1 MAPAVPPTPRQGE
14 LHTLAARVMIGTAWV
29 AVLLLL
35 GSGLLAE
42 VLGQGNRFSRLR
54 VAFGTVLLLAALL
67 AQWQQ
72 RRRPRLASALVLGAS
87 LVAAWSHMLV
97 TGIGLHA
104 LVLTAALFVI
114 TLSGV
119 LCSLGTAL
127 AFACANVV
135 VLLGAYA
142 GEKAGWLGGMAAA
155 ADLGAAERL
164 IGQLLFTAVALMA
177 AVILSRVIGASLG
190 RALRQEELL
199 DELLRIGSDWTWE
212 LDAKGRTTSLSA
224 SFESLTGRP
233 AAEFL
238 RAGFPGGP
246 QAVDDEHWQ
255 ALRVEL
261 KARRPFRDRLALYR
275 CPDGTVLA
283 VVASGNP
290 VFDAQ
295 GHFKGWRGVSRN
307 VTPQHQAQQAQ
318 ARTQKLLDRLVQMSP
333 DAICVARL
341 NDGVIL
347 LANPRFLQMAG
358 LAEAEVLGRSALQ
371 LGLWRDPDVPRRL
384 RDAVRQHGIVR
395 DLRTE
400 VHLSGGPPRPMLLTA
415 ASFEWDHEPVVVITT
430 RDIADIEQARA
441 DAEAANQAKSSFLAT
456 MSHEIRT
463 PLNGVL
469 GLARLVQDPAL
480 EPARRSEYL
489 GHLVA
494 AAEQLSALV
503 SDVLDLSK
511 IEAGHLQIESI
522 AFDLPALVQGS
533 FDTFAPLGR
542 ERGLVMRCELA
553 PGLPQR
559 VRGDPV
565 RVRQILANYLGNA
578 LKFTSRGEIVL
589 SVTSPAAGCVR
600 LAVRDTGPGIDPAVR
615 PQLFSPFTQADSST
629 TRRYG
634 GTGLG
639 LSICRELAERMGG
652 SVGVD
657 SDGRQGSLFWAELP
671 LPAEAA
677 ASDTLSTGRLSAK
690 ALAGLQVLVAEDNPV
705 NRLIVGAMLQR
716 HGAQVHEAEDGE
728 QAVMLAT
735 TTPTAVHVVLMD
747 LHMPVLDG
755 LEATRRLRAL
765 PALGAL
771 PIYALSAAVLEQER
785 QAAAD
790 AGMNGFIA
798 KPVME
803 AELLQVLRP
812 WVPRAG

>member
-1 MAPAVPPTPRQGE
+1 M
-14 LHTLAARVMIGTAWV
+14 
-29 AVLLLL
+29 
-35 GSGLLAE
+35 
-42 VLGQGNRFSRLR
+42 
-54 VAFGTVLLLAALL
+54 
-67 AQWQQ
+67 
-72 RRRPRLASALVLGAS
+72 
-87 LVAAWSHMLV
+87 
-97 TGIGLHA
+97 
-104 LVLTAALFVI
+104 
-114 TLSGV
+114 
-119 LCSLGTAL
+119 
-127 AFACANVV
+127 
-135 VLLGAYA
+135 
-142 GEKAGWLGGMAAA
+142 
-155 ADLGAAERL
+155 
-164 IGQLLFTAVALMA
+164 
-177 AVILSRVIGASLG
+177 
-190 RALRQEELL
+190 
-199 DELLRIGSDWTWE
+199 LRIGSDWTWE
-212 LDAKGRTTSLSA
+212 LDAQGRTSALSL

-238 RAGFPGGP
+238 RAGYPGGP
-246 QAVDDEHWQ
+246 QAVDDEDWRT
-255 ALRVEL
+255 LRDEL
-261 KARRPFRDRLALYR
+261 KARRPFRDRLARYR
-275 CPDGTVLA
+275 CVDGTVLSI
-283 VVASGNP
+283 VASGNP
-290 VFDAQ
+290 VLDEQ
-295 GHFKGWRGVSRN
+295 GRHKGWRGVSRN
-307 VTPQHQAQQAQ
+307 VTQQHQAQQAQ
-318 ARTQKLLDRLVQMSP
+318 ARTQLLLDRLVQMSP
-333 DAICVARL
+333 DAICVARV
-341 NDGVIL
+341 NDGAIL

-358 LAEAEVLGRSALQ
+358 LQEAEVLGRSALQ
-371 LGLWRDPDVPRRL
+371 LGLWRDPAVPLRL
-384 RDAVRQHGIVR
+384 REALRKDGIVR

-400 VHLSGGPPRPMLLTA
+400 VHLAGDLPRPMLLTA
-415 ASFEWDHEPVVVITT
+415 ARFDWDDEPVVVITT
-430 RDIADIEQARA
+430 RDVAEIERARA

-469 GLARLVQDPAL
+469 GLARLMQDPAL
-480 EPARRSEYL
+480 EPARRAEYL

-553 PGLPQR
+553 PGLPRR

-578 LKFTSRGEIVL
+578 LKFTARGEIVMR
-589 SVTSPAAGCVR
+589 VARKGADR
-600 LAVRDTGPGIDPAVR
+600 LRFEVQDSGPGIEDAVR
-615 PQLFSPFTQADSST
+615 PLLFTPFTQADSST
-629 TRRYG
+629 TRRFG

-652 SVGVD
+652 AVGVD
-657 SDGRQGSLFWAELP
+657 SDGGQGSRFWAELP
-671 LPAEAA
+671 LSAEVAA
-677 ASDTLSTGRLSAK
+677 DDTLSIGGLSAK
-690 ALAGLQVLVAEDNPV
+690 ALEGLHVLVAEDNPV

-728 QAVMLAT
+728 QAVAQALAASS
-735 TTPTAVHVVLMD
+735 PVHVVLMD

-765 PALGAL
+765 PAQGSL

-803 AELLQVLRP
+803 AELLQV
-812 WVPRAG
+812 